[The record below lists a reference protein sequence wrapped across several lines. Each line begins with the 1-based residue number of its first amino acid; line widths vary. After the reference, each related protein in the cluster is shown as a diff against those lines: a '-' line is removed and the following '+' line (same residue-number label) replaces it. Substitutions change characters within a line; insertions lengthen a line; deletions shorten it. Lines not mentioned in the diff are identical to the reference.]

1 MEHRKYLILLS
12 LLPLFLLSSCSLLPR
27 QKEIIIQTV
36 EVEKQIPLQ
45 LQPKP
50 LQFNS
55 VYWHVITEE
64 NFDDFIKKFKKEN
77 GEAWVFYAISV
88 RSYESLAFNM
98 AELKRYIEQQKQVI
112 VYYEEAVKPQKP
124 PPSVEASVEEPEK
137 AKFLDKL
144 FKAITPKKDK
154 DKEAIKEE
162 PDGEV

>member
-1 MEHRKYLILLS
+1 MEHKKYLILLS
-12 LLPLFLLSSCSLLPR
+12 LLPLFLLSSCSLLPK

-88 RSYESLAFNM
+88 RSYESMALNM

-112 VYYEEAVKPQKP
+112 VYYEEAVKPKE
-124 PPSVEASVEEPEK
+124 PPSIEEDPEK
-137 AKFLDKL
+137 ANFLERL
-144 FKAITPKKDK
+144 YKAIKPKKDEV
-154 DKEAIKEE
+154 KEAIKEE
-162 PDGEV
+162 TDGDV

>member
-55 VYWHVITEE
+55 IYWHVITQE

-88 RSYESLAFNM
+88 RSYESLALNM

-112 VYYEEAVKPQKP
+112 VYYEEAVKPKE
-124 PPSVEASVEEPEK
+124 PPSIEEDPEK
-137 AKFLDKL
+137 ANFLERL
-144 FKAITPKKDK
+144 YKAIKPKKDEV
-154 DKEAIKEE
+154 KEAIKEE
-162 PDGEV
+162 TDGDV

>member
-1 MEHRKYLILLS
+1 MEHRVYLILLS
-12 LLPLFLLSSCSLLPR
+12 LLPLFLLSSCSLLPK
-27 QKEIIIQTV
+27 QKEIIVQTV

-55 VYWHVITEE
+55 VYWHVVTEK
-64 NFDDFIKKFKKEN
+64 NFDDFIAKFKKEN

-112 VYYEEAVKPQKP
+112 VYYEEAVKPQIP
-124 PPSVEASVEEPEK
+124 PPSVEEPEK
-137 AKFLDKL
+137 ANFLK
-144 FKAITPKKDK
+144 KIYESITPKKEEV
-154 DKEAIKEE
+154 KETIKE
-162 PDGEV
+162 DTNGEVQ

>member
-1 MEHRKYLILLS
+1 MEHRVYLILLS

-55 VYWHVITEE
+55 VYWHVITQE

-88 RSYESLAFNM
+88 RSYESMALNM

-112 VYYEEAVKPQKP
+112 IYYEEAVKPKE
-124 PPSVEASVEEPEK
+124 PPSVEEEPEK
-137 AKFLDKL
+137 ANFLERL
-144 FKAITPKKDK
+144 YKAIKPKKDEV
-154 DKEAIKEE
+154 KEAIKEE
-162 PDGEV
+162 TDGEV

>member
-55 VYWHVITEE
+55 VYWHVITQE

-88 RSYESLAFNM
+88 RSYESLALNM

-112 VYYEEAVKPQKP
+112 VYYEEAVKPKESL
-124 PPSVEASVEEPEK
+124 SVEKEPEK
-137 AKFLDKL
+137 ANFLEKL
-144 FKAITPKKDK
+144 YKAIKPKKDEV
-154 DKEAIKEE
+154 KEAIKEE
-162 PDGEV
+162 TDGDV

>member
-1 MEHRKYLILLS
+1 MEHRVYLILLS
-12 LLPLFLLSSCSLLPR
+12 LLPLFLLSSCSLLPK
-27 QKEIIIQTV
+27 QKEIIVQTV

-55 VYWHVITEE
+55 LYWHVVTEE
-64 NFDDFIKKFKKEN
+64 NFDDFIEKFKKEN

-112 VYYEEAVKPQKP
+112 VYYEEAVKPKE
-124 PPSVEASVEEPEK
+124 PPSIEEEPEN
-137 AKFLDKL
+137 FLEKL
-144 FKAITPKKDK
+144 YKAIKPKKDEV
-154 DKEAIKEE
+154 KEAIKEE
-162 PDGEV
+162 TDGEV

>member
-1 MEHRKYLILLS
+1 MEHKKYLILLS

-55 VYWHVITEE
+55 VYWHVITQE

-88 RSYESLAFNM
+88 RSYESMALNM

-112 VYYEEAVKPQKP
+112 VYYEEAVKPKE
-124 PPSVEASVEEPEK
+124 SLSVEEDPEK
-137 AKFLDKL
+137 ANFLEKL
-144 FKAITPKKDK
+144 YKAIKPKKDEV
-154 DKEAIKEE
+154 KEAIKEE
-162 PDGEV
+162 TDGDV

>member
-55 VYWHVITEE
+55 VYWHVVTEE
-64 NFDDFIKKFKKEN
+64 NFNNFIKKFKKEN

-88 RSYESLAFNM
+88 RSYESLALNM

-112 VYYEEAVKPQKP
+112 VYYEEAVKPKE
-124 PPSVEASVEEPEK
+124 PPSIEEDPEK
-137 AKFLDKL
+137 ANFLERL
-144 FKAITPKKDK
+144 YKAIKPKKDEV
-154 DKEAIKEE
+154 KEAIKEE
-162 PDGEV
+162 TDGDV

>member
-1 MEHRKYLILLS
+1 MEHKKYLILLS

-55 VYWHVITEE
+55 VYWHVITQE

-88 RSYESLAFNM
+88 RSYESMALNM

-112 VYYEEAVKPQKP
+112 IYYEEAVKPKE
-124 PPSVEASVEEPEK
+124 PPSVEEEPEK
-137 AKFLDKL
+137 ANFLERL
-144 FKAITPKKDK
+144 YKAIKPKKDEV
-154 DKEAIKEE
+154 KEAIKEE
-162 PDGEV
+162 TDGEV